1 MSYREAFLGLASLSA
16 VAMLAGV
23 SSAAAE
29 WIYKK
34 EEKAFGETEA
44 MAMAIGDASVAFVT
58 CNNDGLKISLA
69 TPEDWTDGASAMNLL
84 APKIIVSIDGAP
96 PTRFDAELRE
106 NTLHKILAEFDD
118 EETVKRAAA
127 MIASARKRIDI
138 GLELAGKRFH
148 ASKLSAVGAT
158 KKIQSVLD
166 TCAQQASP
174 DADNEKKTPDTN

>member
-69 TPEDWTDGASAMNLL
+69 TPED
-84 APKIIVSIDGAP
+84 
-96 PTRFDAELRE
+96 
-106 NTLHKILAEFDD
+106 
-118 EETVKRAAA
+118 
-127 MIASARKRIDI
+127 
-138 GLELAGKRFH
+138 
-148 ASKLSAVGAT
+148 
-158 KKIQSVLD
+158 
-166 TCAQQASP
+166 
-174 DADNEKKTPDTN
+174 